1 MRGALGFSVL
11 RFWIFFW
18 SVFRF
23 LCQKT
28 SVFRFWCSMRF
39 ADFSFFSIWF
49 SVFVENTSGFSVLV
63 PDVVFGFSYFFFLF
77 GPIWVPLSLW
87 LNGNWSRIAETPLNV
102 IERNAWQTGC
112 RGRGSR
118 ALNDNTIKYN
128 SLFTFPRLWPRR
140 PGRSFGQ
147 FASYGF
153 QRASRASSGR
163 SNCGLCCVFLRGGE
177 RRREF
182 SKKKKSLDVKWKG
195 KREACSSLRRVFGKS
210 IESQQAIPFWPL
222 FTLP

>member
-182 SKKKKSLDVKWKG
+182 SKKKSLDVKWKG
-195 KREACSSLRRVFGKS
+195 KGEACSSLRRVFGKS